1 MPGETSLKERLIE
14 KVPAVT
20 ASIIIISPVL
30 GALFVPRLT
39 AYFVIVFNIY
49 FLYKSISYFILVVLA
64 VIKIRST
71 ENIDWMSKLKDL
83 VDPAKGIERLS
94 AEYKKITEMEF
105 HEYKEK
111 LHRNKMIPKFLDRYA
126 FHLEKRKT
134 KKYLEQEIEKLEL
147 VKQSGLAY
155 QPSELHH
162 VIMIPHWKEPYG
174 VLEDT
179 VGAISRSTFP
189 IKQISIVMAAEAR
202 DEEGIE
208 KSEKLKKEYG
218 HLFEN
223 FWVSSHVLQED
234 EVIGKSSNMAWAGK
248 FAVKKI
254 KELGWDLKK
263 TTMTSCDA
271 DSITDPQHFA
281 KLSYEYSIREDAH
294 FKFYTGVIIFYS
306 NIWRLKFYARVKNSI
321 SSLYNMTGQMRPDK
335 LVPFSTYTASF
346 WLIDQIGYWTPWITP
361 EDFHIFFK
369 SLFKFPDKVTTIPLF
384 LKTLSD
390 AAEGSTHKETIKNN
404 YFQQRRWVWGITI
417 DGWMMSQ
424 VIKLT
429 LKGKITLRAAYVASH
444 VFFDHII
451 GVVITFI
458 LLIGGNAPFL
468 INPDFAGTVLGS
480 RLPRVSGF
488 IIQITVWFLIGMII
502 TDYYFVKPKSDRKG
516 PLKAVLSML
525 EWVFLPY
532 ITFLIV
538 FLPGI
543 EAHTRLLFG
552 KRLEYY
558 LTKKKS

>member
-1 MPGETSLKERLIE
+1 MARKITSRERLIE
-14 KVPAVT
+14 KVPAIT
-20 ASIIIISPVL
+20 AFLVIISPIV
-30 GALFVPRLT
+30 GALFAPRLT
-39 AYFVIVFNIY
+39 AYFVIIFNIY
-49 FLYKSISYFILVVLA
+49 FLYKSISYFVLVVLA
-64 VIKIRST
+64 VIKVRST
-71 ENIDWMSKLKDL
+71 ENINWVARLEDLRFPEQGIKRLKQEYENI
-83 VDPAKGIERLS
+83 ALS
-94 AEYKKITEMEF
+94 EF
-105 HEYKEK
+105 DTHKEK
-111 LHRNKMIPKFLDRYA
+111 MHRNKMIPSFLDRYA
-126 FHLEKRKT
+126 FYLERRKT
-134 KKYLEQEIEKLEL
+134 KKYLLDEIEKLEAI
-147 VKQSGLAY
+147 KEQGIFY
-155 QPSELHH
+155 DPSKLHH

-174 VLEDT
+174 VLADT
-179 VGAISRSTFP
+179 VTAISKSTFP
-189 IKQISIVMAAEAR
+189 TKQISVLMAAEAR
-202 DEEGIE
+202 DPEGIE
-208 KSEKLKKEYG
+208 KSEKLKQEFG

-248 FAVKKI
+248 FAVEQIKK
-254 KELGWDLKK
+254 LGWDLKS

-271 DSITDPQHFA
+271 DSIIDPQHFA
-281 KLSYEYSIREDAH
+281 KMSYEYAIREDAH
-294 FKFYTGVIIFYS
+294 YKFYTGVIIFYS

-369 SLFKFPDKVTTIPLF
+369 SLFKFPDKVSTVPLF
-384 LKTLSD
+384 LKTMSD

-417 DGWMMSQ
+417 DGWMMAQ
-424 VIKLT
+424 VFKLAA
-429 LKGKITLRAAYVASH
+429 KGKITARAAYVASH

-458 LLIGGNAPFL
+458 LVIGGNIPFL
-468 INPDFAGTVLGS
+468 INPEFAGTVLGS

-488 IIQITVWFLIGMII
+488 IIQITIWFLIGMII

-516 PLKAVLSML
+516 LLKAILSML

-532 ITFLIV
+532 VTFLIV

-558 LTKKKS
+558 LTKKK